1 MRIWLFLQK
10 MRNIYIYIYIII
22 IIIIIIIKAWSV
34 KLGSLMS

>member
-22 IIIIIIIKAWSV
+22 IIIIIIKAWSV

>member
-10 MRNIYIYIYIII
+10 MRNIYIYIIII

>member
-1 MRIWLFLQK
+1 MRISLFLQK
-10 MRNIYIYIYIII
+10 MRNIYIYII

>member
-1 MRIWLFLQK
+1 MRISLFLQK
-10 MRNIYIYIYIII
+10 MRNIYIYIIII

>member
-1 MRIWLFLQK
+1 MRISLFLQK
-10 MRNIYIYIYIII
+10 MRNIYIY